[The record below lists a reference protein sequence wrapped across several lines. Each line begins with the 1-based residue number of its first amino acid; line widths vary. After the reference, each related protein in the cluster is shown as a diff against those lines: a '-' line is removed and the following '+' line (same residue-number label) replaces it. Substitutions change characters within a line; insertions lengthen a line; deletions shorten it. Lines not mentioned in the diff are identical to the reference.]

1 MRGRTLL
8 LCSMLVA
15 VALMAFGCSVN
26 VIPNP
31 DGGEKGE
38 VNTVVRAFMDAL
50 EDQNGFA
57 MKGLLAS
64 YVTSENHVDWVG
76 VQEGLLLKEAFA
88 STWTRLLPDREI
100 GVRAL
105 QFVHGPSTTI
115 AGGRATSTGSIL
127 LTLDHPADWFN
138 DWRLEIVDTYP
149 VEDIHSVRL
158 DLEKVGF
165 SWKVTS
171 FTLYEGE
178 RQRAFREAWATFA
191 EGFHY
196 ENVDTML
203 SVCAN
208 PFYWTGVPGYE
219 DVFDLIGTHYEWRD
233 MLPEFFE
240 FENPKLMSLAEAIPI
255 ELGSTRDAFRIRVQ
269 TGTGESFWAEAS
281 MVNIDGK
288 WLLSDIRFF

>member
-100 GVRAL
+100 GVHTL

-178 RQRAFREAWATFA
+178 RQRAFREAWETFS
-191 EGFHY
+191 EGFY
-196 ENVDTML
+196 NEDADTML
-203 SVCAN
+203 SVCMN
-208 PFYWTGVPGYE
+208 PFYWTGVPEFE
-219 DVFDLIGTHYEWRD
+219 DVGTHDEWHEMLEELFDETSTNRMNLIGVTPIQLDSRDGAFRILIGTGDVAEVTMRYRDGEGWR
-233 MLPEFFE
+233 
-240 FENPKLMSLAEAIPI
+240 
-255 ELGSTRDAFRIRVQ
+255 LGGVHF
-269 TGTGESFWAEAS
+269 AS
-281 MVNIDGK
+281 DP
-288 WLLSDIRFF
+288 L